1 VISATVFRGSLSDV
15 LYVQNVLRGH
25 VFALCAAM
33 FRRTLVVCACLA
45 TVAVVGQA
53 QQTPIAAMFGD
64 DQKRDQNLAPS
75 FAVVDLPAP
84 ETGAPLKVYLSAG
97 DLVRAFD
104 RPEFRPDGA
113 IVPTNAE
120 LQVDAPSPAT
130 QRVLFDRVTKHPDV
144 ARDLQD
150 QVEAY
155 RKTHPMAASGQPGV
169 MAIAVD
175 TFQAELPRGAKQSA
189 NGLPRVVCLVATD
202 FAKGGA
208 INRRDLFTQ
217 DRVRKGIAACLT
229 SLDAAGVQSVIMPLV
244 GAASSGTQAKDTQYE
259 GQRLLKECRLLNS
272 VAGIAL
278 GFHDY
283 AVTRRNI
290 RELGIVQW
298 EQEITDMF
306 SVPAGSSAADS
317 AQRAYRTYA
326 EQIKMALNKGL
337 AGQHMTASDIDG
349 NCNTTFNAR

>member
-1 VISATVFRGSLSDV
+1 MFRTSRSTCADV
-15 LYVQNVLRGH
+15 LVL
-25 VFALCAAM
+25 VACVSAL
-33 FRRTLVVCACLA
+33 
-45 TVAVVGQA
+45 AVVARA
-53 QQTPIAAMFGD
+53 QQTPIAAMFDG
-64 DQKRDQNLAPS
+64 DQKRDKNLAPS
-75 FAVVDLPAP
+75 FVVVDLPASK
-84 ETGAPLKVYLSAG
+84 TGGAPPKVYLSAG
-97 DLVRAFD
+97 DLERAFD
-104 RPEFRPDGA
+104 TPGFRPDGA

-130 QRVLFDRVTKHPDV
+130 QRVLFDRVRKVPDV

-155 RKTHPMAASGQPGV
+155 RKKHPSASGHPGV
-169 MAIAVD
+169 MTIGAD
-175 TFQAELPRGAKQSA
+175 TFLAELPRNAKESAGAF
-189 NGLPRVVCLVATD
+189 PRVVCLVATD

-208 INRRDLFTQ
+208 INRRELFTQ

-229 SLDAAGVQSVIMPLV
+229 ALDGAGVQSVVMPLM

-283 AVTRRNI
+283 AANRRNI
-290 RELGIVQW
+290 REIGIVQW

-306 SVPAGSSAADS
+306 SVPAGSKAAES

-326 EQIKMALNKGL
+326 DQIKVALNKGL
-337 AGQHMTASDIDG
+337 AGQHTTASDMDG

>member
-1 VISATVFRGSLSDV
+1 MFRTSRARRVGVLALAASLSAAAV
-15 LYVQNVLRGH
+15 VLR
-25 VFALCAAM
+25 A
-33 FRRTLVVCACLA
+33 
-45 TVAVVGQA
+45 QA
-53 QQTPIAAMFGD
+53 TPIAAMFGD
-64 DQKRDQNLAPS
+64 DEKRDQNLAPS
-75 FAVVDLPAP
+75 FLAVDLPASKAG
-84 ETGAPLKVYLSAG
+84 GAPPRVYLSAG
-97 DLVRAFD
+97 DLERAFD

-120 LQVDAPSPAT
+120 LQFDAPSPAT
-130 QRVLFDRVTKHPDV
+130 QRVLFDRVRKLPDV

-155 RKTHPMAASGQPGV
+155 RKKHPPVSGQQGAMTIGV
-169 MAIAVD
+169 DA
-175 TFQAELPRGAKQSA
+175 FLAELPRNAKQSA
-189 NGLPRVVCLVATD
+189 GAFPRVVCLVATD

-208 INRRDLFTQ
+208 INRRELFTQ

-229 SLDAAGVQSVIMPLV
+229 ALDGAGVQSVIMPLM
-244 GAASSGTQAKDTQYE
+244 GAASSGTQAKDVQYE

-283 AVTRRNI
+283 SANRRNI
-290 RELGIVQW
+290 REIGIVQW

-306 SVPAGSSAADS
+306 SVPAGSRAAESAR
-317 AQRAYRTYA
+317 QAYRTYA
-326 EQIKMALNKGL
+326 DQIKMALNKGL
-337 AGQHMTASDIDG
+337 TGQHTTAGDMNG

>member
-1 VISATVFRGSLSDV
+1 
-15 LYVQNVLRGH
+15 
-25 VFALCAAM
+25 M
-33 FRRTLVVCACLA
+33 FRTSRSARVGVLGLIACLA
-45 TVAVVGQA
+45 ALAIVARA

-75 FAVVDLPAP
+75 FLVVDLPASK
-84 ETGAPLKVYLSAG
+84 TGGPPAKVYLSAG
-97 DLVRAFD
+97 DLERAFD
-104 RPEFRPDGA
+104 RPAFRPDGA

-130 QRVLFDRVTKHPDV
+130 QRVLFDRVRKLPDV

-155 RKTHPMAASGQPGV
+155 RQKHPAASGHPGV
-169 MAIAVD
+169 MTIAVD
-175 TFQAELPRGAKQSA
+175 TFLAELSRNAKQSTGA
-189 NGLPRVVCLVATD
+189 FPRVVCLVATD

-208 INRRDLFTQ
+208 IDRRELFTQ

-229 SLDAAGVQSVIMPLV
+229 ALDGAGVQSVVMPLM
-244 GAASSGTQAKDTQYE
+244 GAASSGTQAKDTQFE
-259 GQRLLKECRLLNS
+259 GQRILKECRLLNS

-283 AVTRRNI
+283 AANRRNI
-290 RELGIVQW
+290 REIGIVQW

-306 SVPAGSSAADS
+306 SVPPESRAAES

-326 EQIKMALNKGL
+326 DQVKTVFNKGL
-337 AGQHMTASDIDG
+337 AGQHTTASGMDA

>member
-1 VISATVFRGSLSDV
+1 
-15 LYVQNVLRGH
+15 
-25 VFALCAAM
+25 M
-33 FRRTLVVCACLA
+33 FRTFRSTRVDVVLVAACLA
-45 TVAVVGQA
+45 APAIVARA

-64 DQKRDQNLAPS
+64 DQKRAPNFAPS
-75 FAVVDLPAP
+75 FLVVDLSASK
-84 ETGAPLKVYLSAG
+84 TGGAPPKVYFSAG
-97 DLVRAFD
+97 DLERAFD

-120 LQVDAPSPAT
+120 LQVDASSPAT
-130 QRVLFDRVTKHPDV
+130 QRVLFDRVRKLPDV
-144 ARDLQD
+144 ARDLQE

-155 RKTHPMAASGQPGV
+155 RKKHPAAASGQPGV
-169 MAIAVD
+169 MTIGVD
-175 TFQAELPRGAKQSA
+175 TFLAELPRNAKQSA
-189 NGLPRVVCLVATD
+189 GAFPRVACLVATD

-208 INRRDLFTQ
+208 IDRRELFTQ

-229 SLDAAGVQSVIMPLV
+229 ALDAAGVQSVVMPLM
-244 GAASSGTQAKDTQYE
+244 GAASSATQSKDTQYK

-283 AVTRRNI
+283 AANRRNI
-290 RELGIVQW
+290 REIGIVQW

-306 SVPAGSSAADS
+306 SVPAGSRAAES
-317 AQRAYRTYA
+317 AQRAYLTYA
-326 EQIKMALNKGL
+326 DQIQLALNKGL
-337 AGQHMTASDIDG
+337 AGQHMTAGDLNG

>member
-1 VISATVFRGSLSDV
+1 MCRTSRFTRVDILVLAACLSAL
-15 LYVQNVLRGH
+15 
-25 VFALCAAM
+25 
-33 FRRTLVVCACLA
+33 TLVVR
-45 TVAVVGQA
+45 A

-75 FAVVDLPAP
+75 FLVVDLPGSK
-84 ETGAPLKVYLSAG
+84 TGGAPPKVYLSAG
-97 DLVRAFD
+97 DLVRAFE
-104 RPEFRPDGA
+104 RPEFRPDAA

-130 QRVLFDRVTKHPDV
+130 QRMLFDRVRKVPDV

-155 RKTHPMAASGQPGV
+155 RKKHPAASGQSGV
-169 MAIAVD
+169 MTIGVD
-175 TFQAELPRGAKQSA
+175 TFLAELPRNAKQSA
-189 NGLPRVVCLVATD
+189 GAFPRVVCLVATD

-208 INRRDLFTQ
+208 IDRRELFTQ

-229 SLDAAGVQSVIMPLV
+229 ALDGAGVQSVVMPLM

-283 AVTRRNI
+283 AANRRNI
-290 RELGIVQW
+290 REIGIVQW

-306 SVPAGSSAADS
+306 SVPAGSRAAES
-317 AQRAYRTYA
+317 AQRAYQIYA
-326 EQIKMALNKGL
+326 DQIRMALNKGL
-337 AGQHMTASDIDG
+337 AGQHTMPSDMNG
-349 NCNTTFNAR
+349 ACNTTFNAR

>member
-1 VISATVFRGSLSDV
+1 MAV
-15 LYVQNVLRGH
+15 
-25 VFALCAAM
+25 CM
-33 FRRTLVVCACLA
+33 WTL
-45 TVAVVGQA
+45 AVVARA
-53 QQTPIAAMFGD
+53 QQTPIAAMFAD
-64 DQKRDQNLAPS
+64 DQKRDPNMAPS
-75 FAVVDLPAP
+75 FLVVDLPASK
-84 ETGAPLKVYLSAG
+84 TGGAPLKVYLSAG

-104 RPEFRPDGA
+104 RSEFRPDAA

-130 QRVLFDRVTKHPDV
+130 QRVLFDRVRKLPDV

-150 QVEAY
+150 QAEAY
-155 RKTHPMAASGQPGV
+155 RKKQPAASGQPGV
-169 MAIAVD
+169 MTIGVD
-175 TFQAELPRGAKQSA
+175 TFLAELPRNAKQSA
-189 NGLPRVVCLVATD
+189 GAFPRVVCLVATD

-208 INRRDLFTQ
+208 IDRRELFTQ

-229 SLDAAGVQSVIMPLV
+229 ALDAAGVQSVVMPLM
-244 GAASSGTQAKDTQYE
+244 GAASSGAQSKDTQYE

-278 GFHDY
+278 GFHDF
-283 AVTRRNI
+283 AANRRNI
-290 RELGIVQW
+290 REIGIVQW

-306 SVPAGSSAADS
+306 SVPAGSRAAES

-326 EQIKMALNKGL
+326 DQVQLALNRGL
-337 AGQHMTASDIDG
+337 AGQHMTASDISG

>member
-1 VISATVFRGSLSDV
+1 
-15 LYVQNVLRGH
+15 
-25 VFALCAAM
+25 M
-33 FRRTLVVCACLA
+33 FRTIPSARIEFLALAAYLAAPA
-45 TVAVVGQA
+45 TVARA
-53 QQTPIAAMFGD
+53 QQAPIAAMYAD
-64 DQKRDQNLAPS
+64 DHKRDTNLAPS
-75 FAVVDLPAP
+75 FIIVDLPASK
-84 ETGAPLKVYLSAG
+84 TAGAPSKVYLSAG

-113 IVPTNAE
+113 IMPTNAE
-120 LQVDAPSPAT
+120 LLIDAPSPAT
-130 QRVLFDRVTKHPDV
+130 QRVLIDRVRKLPDV

-155 RKTHPMAASGQPGV
+155 RKKHPAASGQPGV
-169 MAIAVD
+169 MTIGVD
-175 TFQAELPRGAKQSA
+175 TFLAELPRNAKQSA
-189 NGLPRVVCLVATD
+189 GAFPRVVCLVATD

-208 INRRDLFTQ
+208 IDQRQHFTQ

-229 SLDAAGVQSVIMPLV
+229 ALDAAGVQSVVMPLM

-283 AVTRRNI
+283 AANRRGI
-290 RELGIVQW
+290 REIGIVQW
-298 EQEITDMF
+298 EQEIMDMF
-306 SVPAGSSAADS
+306 SVPAGSKAAES
-317 AQRAYRTYA
+317 AQRAYLTYA
-326 EQIKMALNKGL
+326 DQIKLALNKGL
-337 AGQHMTASDIDG
+337 SGQHMTASDLNG

>member
-1 VISATVFRGSLSDV
+1 MFRTSRSIRVDV
-15 LYVQNVLRGH
+15 LIL
-25 VFALCAAM
+25 A
-33 FRRTLVVCACLA
+33 ACLA
-45 TVAVVGQA
+45 ALAVVARA
-53 QQTPIAAMFGD
+53 QQTPIAAMFAD
-64 DQKRDQNLAPS
+64 DQKRDPNLAPS
-75 FAVVDLPAP
+75 FLVVDLPASK
-84 ETGAPLKVYLSAG
+84 TGGAPPKVYLSAG

-130 QRVLFDRVTKHPDV
+130 QRVLFDRVRKLPDV

-150 QVEAY
+150 QVDAF
-155 RKTHPMAASGQPGV
+155 RKKHPAAASGQPGV
-169 MAIAVD
+169 MTIGVD
-175 TFQAELPRGAKQSA
+175 TFLAELPRNAKQSA
-189 NGLPRVVCLVATD
+189 GAFPRIVCLVATD

-208 INRRDLFTQ
+208 IDRREFFTQ

-229 SLDAAGVQSVIMPLV
+229 ALDGAGVQSVVMPLM
-244 GAASSGTQAKDTQYE
+244 GAASSGTQAKDTQYK

-283 AVTRRNI
+283 AANRRNI
-290 RELGIVQW
+290 REIGLVQW

-306 SVPAGSSAADS
+306 SVPAGSPAAES
-317 AQRAYRTYA
+317 AQRAYLIYA
-326 EQIKMALNKGL
+326 DQIKLALNKGL
-337 AGQHMTASDIDG
+337 AGQHMTPNDLNG